1 MTVTRGFAS
10 FNFVLRGLRRHFSLY
25 QRENAFKLRKM
36 VLRTLVFKAG
46 GYAVYVLFLLL
57 GAYLLNQLDRYALA
71 VSSQPMAHDI
81 KFGDK
86 GCLPYNST
94 FSSDYKDFCV
104 KSFKDSNEPERN
116 ESACEWKKAKNSTQH
131 VCVWD
136 YDGTGNDYQI
146 LAGPVFILVYTVSG
160 IPLGFCAGVFHRR
173 NLIVFCLLLWSAMT
187 LITGFST
194 KYWHLVVTRFVL
206 GIGEAGC
213 TPFATSLIADYFPE
227 SLRGS
232 AVGVYN
238 WGIYIGYS
246 MAYAFG
252 NFITQAN
259 IDGKGWRWVFWI
271 AAIPGFVL
279 GLLMLLTLKEPE
291 RSERP
296 GVQRIVNRPQR
307 ELFREK
313 FLLLGRTFIRPS
325 LLILFLAGSI
335 RNAGGYVWA
344 YNTQP
349 YFNKYYPNTNV
360 GKYMSWIPLV
370 GGSLGVVLGGFISD
384 RLIKNR
390 GFYMRV
396 WVLIFSQV
404 IAAPFAAGALFLK
417 PPWAFISLIPSNIIG
432 EMWVGVTLT
441 VVVELVPNTIRSPA
455 IAGYL
460 FIISIIGG
468 NVPLLV
474 PLLKKV
480 TSLRTA
486 LYILFPGLYLLSSV
500 FFLLTLFSL
509 KRDLRLAQE
518 EEDAIKPLLPETPTS
533 EYGAKTV

>member
-1 MTVTRGFAS
+1 MAS
-10 FNFVLRGLRRHFSLY
+10 GSFLS
-25 QRENAFKLRKM
+25 
-36 VLRTLVFKAG
+36 VFKAG

-57 GAYLLNQLDRYALA
+57 CTYLLNQLDRYTLA

-81 KFGDK
+81 HFGDK

-94 FSSDYKDFCV
+94 FSSKYKDFCV
-104 KSFKDSNEPERN
+104 KSEKDSSQPERN
-116 ESACEWKKAKNSTQH
+116 QTICELKTPHNSTQH
-131 VCVWD
+131 VCAWD
-136 YDGTGNDYQI
+136 YDGTGSDYQI
-146 LAGPVFILVYTVSG
+146 LAGPVFILVYTISG

-173 NLIVFCLLLWSAMT
+173 NLIVFCLVLWSTMT
-187 LITGFST
+187 LLTGFAT
-194 KYWHLVVTRFVL
+194 KYWHLVVTRFIL

-227 SLRGS
+227 TLRGS
-232 AVGVYN
+232 AFGVYN

-271 AAIPGFVL
+271 AAAPGFVL
-279 GLLMLLTLKEPE
+279 GFVMLLTMKEPE
-291 RSERP
+291 RSEKTNP
-296 GVQRIVNRPQR
+296 QAIVTHSQRQV
-307 ELFREK
+307 LREK
-313 FLLLGRTFIRPS
+313 FLLLCRTFMRPS

-349 YFNKYYPNTNV
+349 YFNKYYPQTNV
-360 GKYMSWIPLV
+360 GEYMSWIPLV

-390 GFYMRV
+390 GFYARV
-396 WVLIFSQV
+396 WVLLFSQI
-404 IAAPFAAGALFLK
+404 IAAPFAAGALFLP
-417 PPWAFISLIPSNIIG
+417 PPWAFISLIPSNVIG

-441 VVVELVPNTIRSPA
+441 VVVELVPNSIRSPA

-474 PLLKKV
+474 PPLKKI

-509 KRDLRLAQE
+509 KRDMRRAKE
-518 EEDAIKPLLPETPTS
+518 EEEVIKPLLPETPT
-533 EYGAKTV
+533 EYEGKTV

>member
-1 MTVTRGFAS
+1 MLSAFSR
-10 FNFVLRGLRRHFSLY
+10 LRRLAFSK
-25 QRENAFKLRKM
+25 RWVAKTFKRAMAKGFLQI
-36 VLRTLVFKAG
+36 FKAG

-57 GAYLLNQLDRYALA
+57 GTYLLNQLDRYALA

-86 GCLPYNST
+86 GCLPYNSS
-94 FSSDYKDFCV
+94 FSHDYKKYCV
-104 KSFKDSNEPERN
+104 NSLEDSSQTERN
-116 ESACEWKKAKNSTQH
+116 ETACEQKTAKHSAQH

-136 YDGTGNDYQI
+136 YDGTGTDYQL

-160 IPLGFCAGVFHRR
+160 IPLGFCAGIFHRR
-173 NLIVFCLLLWSAMT
+173 NLIVFCLLLWSTMT
-187 LITGFST
+187 LLTGFAT

-213 TPFATSLIADYFPE
+213 TPFASSLIVDYFPE
-227 SLRGS
+227 TLRGS
-232 AVGVYN
+232 ALGVYN

-246 MAYAFG
+246 MAFAFG

-271 AAIPGFVL
+271 AAIPGFAL
-279 GLLMLLTLKEPE
+279 GILMLLTLKEPSRTE
-291 RSERP
+291 KGDQSVASPNKGEW
-296 GVQRIVNRPQR
+296 
-307 ELFREK
+307 LKEK
-313 FLLLGRTFIRPS
+313 FLLLCKTFTQPS
-325 LLILFLAGSI
+325 LIILFIAGSV

-360 GKYMSWIPLV
+360 GEYMSWIPLV

-390 GFYMRV
+390 GFYARV
-396 WVLIFSQV
+396 WVLVFSQV

-417 PPWAFISLIPSNIIG
+417 PPLSFISLIPSNIIG

-460 FIISIIGG
+460 FVISIIGG

-474 PLLKKV
+474 PPLKKV
-480 TSLRTA
+480 TTFRTA

-500 FFLLTLFSL
+500 LFLLTLFSL
-509 KRDLRLAQE
+509 KRDLRRVQLDE
-518 EEDAIKPLLPETPTS
+518 ETRPLLPETPTFDQP
-533 EYGAKTV
+533 GKRV

>member
-1 MTVTRGFAS
+1 MAES
-10 FNFVLRGLRRHFSLY
+10 FIV
-25 QRENAFKLRKM
+25 
-36 VLRTLVFKAG
+36 VFKAG

-57 GAYLLNQLDRYALA
+57 GTYLLNQLDRYALA
-71 VSSQPMAHDI
+71 VSSQPMARDI

-94 FSSDYKDFCV
+94 FSHDYKKFCV
-104 KSFKDSNEPERN
+104 NSLKDSSQTERN
-116 ESACEWKKAKNSTQH
+116 QTACELKTAKKSTQH

-136 YDGTGNDYQI
+136 YDGTGSDYQI
-146 LAGPVFILVYTVSG
+146 LAGPVFILIYTVSG

-187 LITGFST
+187 LLTGFAT

-227 SLRGS
+227 TLRGS
-232 AVGVYN
+232 ALGVYN

-279 GLLMLLTLKEPE
+279 AIVMLFTLKEPA
-291 RSERP
+291 RSEK
-296 GVQRIVNRPQR
+296 GDIKSVITHNQR
-307 ELFREK
+307 ELMKEK
-313 FLLLGRTFIRPS
+313 FKLLCRTFIRPS
-325 LLILFLAGSI
+325 LIILFLAGSI

-360 GKYMSWIPLV
+360 GEYMSWIPLV

-390 GFYMRV
+390 GFYARV
-396 WVLIFSQV
+396 WVLVFSQL

-417 PPWAFISLIPSNIIG
+417 PPAAFISLIPSNIIG

-474 PLLKKV
+474 PPLKKI
-480 TSLRTA
+480 TSLRVA
-486 LYILFPGLYLLSSV
+486 LYILFPGLYLVSSV
-500 FFLLTLFSL
+500 LFLLTLLSL
-509 KRDLRLAQE
+509 KRDMRRAQE
-518 EEDAIKPLLPETPTS
+518 EDEVIRPLLPETPTS
-533 EYGAKTV
+533 ENHGRPV

>member
-1 MTVTRGFAS
+1 MAS
-10 FNFVLRGLRRHFSLY
+10 ESFV
-25 QRENAFKLRKM
+25 
-36 VLRTLVFKAG
+36 VVFKAG
-46 GYAVYVLFLLL
+46 SYAVYVLFLLL

-94 FSSDYKDFCV
+94 FSSEYKDFCV
-104 KSFKDSNEPERN
+104 KSTKDGNEPETN
-116 ESACEWKKAKNSTQH
+116 KTACRLKKPKKSSQH
-131 VCVWD
+131 VCIWD
-136 YDGTGNDYQI
+136 YDGTGSDYQI

-173 NLIVFCLLLWSAMT
+173 NLIVFCLVLWSAMT
-187 LITGFST
+187 LLTGFAT

-227 SLRGS
+227 TLRGS
-232 AVGVYN
+232 ALGVYN

-252 NFITQAN
+252 NFITQAD

-279 GLLMLLTLKEPE
+279 GLLMLLTLKEPA
-291 RSERP
+291 RSERAD
-296 GVQRIVNRPQR
+296 GQRIVRQPRR
-307 ELFREK
+307 EVLREK
-313 FLLLGRTFIRPS
+313 LLLLGRTFVRPS
-325 LLILFLAGSI
+325 LLILFLAGTI

-349 YFNKYYPNTNV
+349 YFNKYYPQTNV
-360 GKYMSWIPLV
+360 GEYMSWIPLV

-404 IAAPFAAGALFLK
+404 LAAPFAAGALFLK

-474 PLLKKV
+474 PPLKEV
-480 TSLRTA
+480 TNLRTA

-509 KRDLRLAQE
+509 KRDMRLAQE
-518 EEDAIKPLLPETPTS
+518 EEEVIKPLLPETPTS
-533 EYGAKTV
+533 EHGGKRSDAVLS

>member
-1 MTVTRGFAS
+1 
-10 FNFVLRGLRRHFSLY
+10 
-25 QRENAFKLRKM
+25 
-36 VLRTLVFKAG
+36 
-46 GYAVYVLFLLL
+46 
-57 GAYLLNQLDRYALA
+57 
-71 VSSQPMAHDI
+71 
-81 KFGDK
+81 
-86 GCLPYNST
+86 
-94 FSSDYKDFCV
+94 
-104 KSFKDSNEPERN
+104 
-116 ESACEWKKAKNSTQH
+116 
-131 VCVWD
+131 
-136 YDGTGNDYQI
+136 
-146 LAGPVFILVYTVSG
+146 
-160 IPLGFCAGVFHRR
+160 
-173 NLIVFCLLLWSAMT
+173 
-187 LITGFST
+187 
-194 KYWHLVVTRFVL
+194 
-206 GIGEAGC
+206 
-213 TPFATSLIADYFPE
+213 
-227 SLRGS
+227 
-232 AVGVYN
+232 
-238 WGIYIGYS
+238 

-252 NFITQAN
+252 NFITQAD

-279 GLLMLLTLKEPE
+279 GLLMLLTLKEPA
-291 RSERP
+291 RSERAD
-296 GVQRIVNRPQR
+296 GQRIVSQPRR
-307 ELFREK
+307 EVLREK
-313 FLLLGRTFIRPS
+313 LLLLGRTFVRPS
-325 LLILFLAGSI
+325 LLILFLAGTI

-349 YFNKYYPNTNV
+349 YFNKYYPQTNV
-360 GKYMSWIPLV
+360 GEYMSWIPLV

-404 IAAPFAAGALFLK
+404 LAAPFAAGALFFK

-474 PLLKKV
+474 PPLKEV
-480 TSLRTA
+480 TNLRTA

-509 KRDLRLAQE
+509 KRDMRLAQE
-518 EEDAIKPLLPETPTS
+518 EEEVIKPLLPETPTS
-533 EYGAKTV
+533 EHGGKRSDAVLS

>member
-1 MTVTRGFAS
+1 MRLS
-10 FNFVLRGLRRHFSLY
+10 FRFGWWWTFTLRQIVKTFQKAMAQSFM
-25 QRENAFKLRKM
+25 Q
-36 VLRTLVFKAG
+36 VFKAG
-46 GYAVYVLFLLL
+46 GYAVYVLLLLL
-57 GAYLLNQLDRYALA
+57 GTYLLNQLDRYALA

-94 FSSDYKDFCV
+94 FSKDYEKLCV
-104 KSFKDSNEPERN
+104 NSLKDSSQPERN
-116 ESACEWKKAKNSTQH
+116 QTACEQKTKGKSSSQH

-136 YDGTGNDYQI
+136 YDGTGSQYQI

-160 IPLGFCAGVFHRR
+160 IPLGFCAGVFNRK
-173 NLIVFCLLLWSAMT
+173 NLLVFCLLLWSAMT
-187 LITGFST
+187 LLTGFAT
-194 KYWHLVVTRFVL
+194 KYWHLVITRFIL

-213 TPFATSLIADYFPE
+213 TPFASSLIADYFPE
-227 SLRGS
+227 TLRGS
-232 AVGVYN
+232 ALGVYN

-252 NFITQAN
+252 NFITEAN
-259 IDGKGWRWVFWI
+259 IEGKGWRWVFWI
-271 AAIPGFVL
+271 AAMPGFVL
-279 GLLMLLTLKEPE
+279 GALMLLTLKEPARVE
-291 RSERP
+291 K
-296 GVQRIVNRPQR
+296 GDTVTLGFNRR
-307 ELFREK
+307 ELLKEK
-313 FLLLGRTFIRPS
+313 FVLLLRTFMRPS
-325 LLILFLAGSI
+325 LIILFVAGSI

-349 YFNKYYPNTNV
+349 YFNKYYPSTNV
-360 GKYMSWIPLV
+360 GEYMSWIPLV

-390 GFYMRV
+390 GFYARV
-396 WVLIFSQV
+396 WVLVFSQV

-417 PPWAFISLIPSNIIG
+417 PPYAFISLIPSNVIG

-441 VVVELVPNTIRSPA
+441 VVVELVPNMIRSPA

-460 FIISIIGG
+460 FVISIIGG
-468 NVPLLV
+468 NMPLLV
-474 PLLKKV
+474 PPLKKI

-500 FFLLTLFSL
+500 LFLLTLFSL
-509 KRDLRLAQE
+509 KRDLRRVEAEQ
-518 EEDAIKPLLPETPTS
+518 DVIKPLLPETPNS
-533 EYGAKTV
+533 DPSGKTV

>member
-1 MTVTRGFAS
+1 MAS
-10 FNFVLRGLRRHFSLY
+10 ESFV
-25 QRENAFKLRKM
+25 
-36 VLRTLVFKAG
+36 VVFKAG

-81 KFGDK
+81 K
-86 GCLPYNST
+86 
-94 FSSDYKDFCV
+94 
-104 KSFKDSNEPERN
+104 
-116 ESACEWKKAKNSTQH
+116 CEWKRAKNSTQH

-136 YDGTGNDYQI
+136 YDGTGSDYQI

-187 LITGFST
+187 LVTGFAT
-194 KYWHLVVTRFVL
+194 KYWHLVITRFVL

-227 SLRGS
+227 TLRGS
-232 AVGVYN
+232 ALGVYN

-246 MAYAFG
+246 MAFAFG
-252 NFITQAN
+252 NFITEAN
-259 IDGKGWRWVFWI
+259 IDNKGWRWVFWI
-271 AAIPGFVL
+271 AALPGFVL
-279 GLLMLLTLKEPE
+279 GLLMLLTLKEPA
-291 RSERP
+291 RSEKP
-296 GVQRIVNRPQR
+296 GVQNIS
-307 ELFREK
+307 
-313 FLLLGRTFIRPS
+313 PS
-325 LLILFLAGSI
+325 FVADLVSCWL
-335 RNAGGYVWA
+335 
-344 YNTQP
+344 
-349 YFNKYYPNTNV
+349 NKKCWRLRVGLQYSTVLQQYYPDTNV

-396 WVLIFSQV
+396 WVLIFSQ
-404 IAAPFAAGALFLK
+404 IFAAPFAAGALFLQ

-474 PLLKKV
+474 PPLKNV

-486 LYILFPGLYLLSSV
+486 LYILFPGLYLVSSV

-509 KRDLRLAQE
+509 KRDLRRAQE
-518 EEDAIKPLLPETPTS
+518 EEEVIKPLLPETPTT
-533 EYGAKTV
+533 EYGGKSI